1 MRFLKRLALVLIA
14 LVATML
20 LPTEARASP
29 YADAEIDVADAV
41 QSAIAVEAV
50 GVYTLGLQALA
61 PAPYTIARSVD
72 VPRTVLTITFGVK
85 WTPLESSDTYD
96 VVRYPL
102 RL

>member
-1 MRFLKRLALVLIA
+1 MRFLRGMALVLIA

-20 LPTEARASP
+20 LPIDARAGP
-29 YADAEIDVADAV
+29 VADAEYDVADTIHPAV
-41 QSAIAVEAV
+41 AAQVVS
-50 GVYTLGLQALA
+50 VYTLGLQALA

-72 VPRTVLTITFGVK
+72 VPTTVPTITFGIQ

-96 VVRYPL
+96 VVRYLL

>member
-1 MRFLKRLALVLIA
+1 MKFLRVSVVMLIA

-41 QSAIAVEAV
+41 QSAVAVEAV

-72 VPRTVLTITFGVK
+72 VPTTVPTITFGIQ
-85 WTPLESSDTYD
+85 WTPLETSDTYD